1 VINQISHI
9 DEPVFKSAIST
20 LVAKIH
26 PVKIICFGFHSSS
39 SKAWSCFHS
48 DNSGEKFHYDILIV
62 RKEKDNR
69 KESTIFQEIEKI
81 CSDTLSISA
90 ITHSEYAV
98 QKAIALNNPFFIKL
112 FTEGAAVYS
121 GEETPSPEFKA
132 ASPTDIIIDE
142 SKREKE
148 WNRWFEL
155 SERFL
160 SAGSDALGNK
170 WHDLGVFL
178 FHQAVEHCC
187 IALLRAHTGYRLST
201 HSITKLLALVRT
213 IEPRIIEVFPC
224 NTTDE
229 EELFTYLRKSY
240 SDVRYK
246 ERYYIPP
253 HIAFT
258 LLERVSEI
266 CNLIKEFYNNEY
278 DTSEDEEQSSELEV
292 HEEN

>member
-1 VINQISHI
+1 MIKESYHI
-9 DEPVFKSAIST
+9 IEPAFKEAITS
-20 LVAKIH
+20 LVARIQ
-26 PVKIICFGFHSSS
+26 PVQIICFGFHSSS
-39 SKAWSCFHS
+39 TSVQSCFHA
-48 DNSGEKFHYDILIV
+48 DNSIEKFHYDILII
-62 RKEKDNR
+62 RKEKDKR
-69 KESTIFQEIEKI
+69 KESTIFQEIEKV

-112 FTEGAAVYS
+112 FTEGATVYNS
-121 GEETPSPEFKA
+121 EETATIDFKTV
-132 ASPTDIIIDE
+132 SSTDIIADE
-142 SKREKE
+142 SKRKNE

-170 WHDLGVFL
+170 WNDLGVFL

-201 HSITKLLALVRT
+201 HSLTKLLAVVRT
-213 IEPRIIEVFPC
+213 IEPRIIEVFPR

-246 ERYYIPP
+246 EKYHIPP

-266 CNLIKEFYNNEY
+266 RDLIKEFYNNQY
-278 DTSEDEEQSSELEV
+278 GTSDDEETSLELAAHV
-292 HEEN
+292 A

>member
-1 VINQISHI
+1 MMDESININQF
-9 DEPVFKSAIST
+9 VFKDAISS
-20 LVAKIH
+20 LAASIH
-26 PVKIICFGFHSSS
+26 PVKIICFGFHSSCS
-39 SKAWSCFHS
+39 QAWSCFHS
-48 DNSGEKFHYDILIV
+48 KKSVEKFHYDILII

-69 KESTIFQEIEKI
+69 NESFIFQEVEKL
-81 CSDTLSISA
+81 CSDTLSINA

-98 QKAIALNNPFFIKL
+98 QKAFVLNNPFFIKL
-112 FTEGAAVYS
+112 FTEGVIVFN
-121 GEETPSPEFKA
+121 GEETPTPECKA
-132 ASPTDIIIDE
+132 VRPAHIVVDE
-142 SKREKE
+142 SKRINE
-148 WNRWFEL
+148 WNRWFGL

-213 IEPRIIEVFPC
+213 IEPRISEVFPC

-229 EELFTYLRKSY
+229 AELFTYLKKSY

-246 ERYYIPP
+246 EKYHIPP
-253 HIAFT
+253 HVAFT
-258 LLERVSEI
+258 LLERVSAI
-266 CNLIKEFYNNEY
+266 RDLIGEFYNNHY
-278 DTSEDEEQSSELEV
+278 NNSEDEEMFSELET
-292 HEEN
+292 HEED